1 MKRINMNVFW
11 PAINWNTF
19 TLTKHTP
26 NIRTFIW
33 IWSSLYT
40 LSLSRMQYE
49 VMCEAHIGT
58 TQAAHGTYTEKK
70 KWFTQYLY
78 YIITIWPTSFNFHGY
93 TKYVSVSAFP
103 PFTST
108 VFQYFSNG
116 KNVLAQHFMCHYYP
130 HTQAWIASKA
140 IWIAS
145 IERSI

>member
-40 LSLSRMQYE
+40 LSLVCSTKWCVRLISEQHKQHT
-49 VMCEAHIGT
+49 ALT
-58 TQAAHGTYTEKK
+58 RSKK
-70 KWFTQYLY
+70 SDLHNI
-78 YIITIWPTSFNFHGY
+78 YITLLRFDPHLSIFMDIRKRFCLCLS
-93 TKYVSVSAFP
+93 